1 MRRWRASPMLMP
13 RLGSRA
19 TKRPDV
25 GGRIIIECQYITSIH
40 ARYRHAL
47 GLTAE
52 RDSARWVVCDTQID
66 ARR

>member
-25 GGRIIIECQYITSIH
+25 GGRIIIECQYI
-40 ARYRHAL
+40 ARHIP
-47 GLTAE
+47 LT
-52 RDSARWVVCDTQID
+52 DDQN
-66 ARR
+66 